1 MVILQ
6 LTPEQAQILAQIL
19 EACIS
24 DMRMEISQTD
34 NIAYK
39 KMLKERKA
47 LLEQVLQLLR
57 ENTPLPLAG

>member
-1 MVILQ
+1 MVTLQ
-6 LTPEQAQILAQIL
+6 LTPEQAQVLAQML

-34 NIAYK
+34 NIGYK

-47 LLEQVLQLLR
+47 LLEQILQSLR
-57 ENTPLPLAG
+57 ENTPLPLVG